1 MRNEPLELQ
10 VRNECDGDGL
20 TRGRPRP
27 AVLVAVEALESR
39 RLLTGDVVLHWNEI
53 IRETMVSQPPRFAP
67 RDLAV
72 IHVAI
77 FDAVNSIDESYEPYA
92 VDVKASRGAS
102 KEAAAAQ
109 AAHDVMVA
117 LFPSRQA
124 VFDEAL
130 AEDLAG
136 IPAGRA
142 RQGAA
147 VGKEVARQI
156 LELRADDGV
165 NDVETYTPP
174 NSDPGQWQPTPP
186 NFLPAGAVQVGSIT
200 PFVIDDNAQ
209 FRPDPPPALT
219 SEEYADDYNEVK
231 EIGSL
236 DSTART
242 ADQTL
247 TAMLWFAPV
256 TNAVAWNQIAQNVAE
271 DRDTSLVENA
281 RAFALLNIGLIDS
294 LITSYASKFHYELW
308 RPVTAIQRGDED
320 GNPATEGDPD
330 WMTLHPTTPPYPA
343 YPGNA
348 ATQGAVG
355 ATVLADVFGTDSIP
369 FEVDWGEFG
378 FPGVTRSYPGF
389 SAAAEEQALSRIYG
403 GVHFSFDTTGGQ
415 SIGRDVGRY
424 ILENALEP
432 EDDHA
437 KGRGHDHDE
446 RDRDRDERNRDR
458 DGGRAVTLGASGH
471 RVPIF
476 SNTRV
481 RFSDSSDNELFG

>member
-1 MRNEPLELQ
+1 MRNEPLEAQLK
-10 VRNECDGDGL
+10 NESDGDGS
-20 TRGRPRP
+20 TRGRPRL

-39 RLLTGDVVLHWNEI
+39 RLLTGDVILHWNEI
-53 IRETMVSQPPRFAP
+53 IRETLIEQPPPRFAP

-72 IHVAI
+72 VHVAM
-77 FDAVNSIDESYEPYA
+77 FDAVNSIDESYEPYI
-92 VDVKASRGAS
+92 VDVRASRSAS

-130 AEDLAG
+130 AEDLAD
-136 IPAGRA
+136 IPASQA

-147 VGKEVARQI
+147 VGEKVARLI
-156 LELRADDGV
+156 LALRADDGV

-174 NSDPGQWQPTPP
+174 SDDPGQWQPTPP
-186 NFLPAGAVQVGSIT
+186 NFLAAGAVQVGSIT
-200 PFVIDDNAQ
+200 PFVIEDNAQ

-219 SEEYADDYNEVK
+219 SEEYAADYNEVK
-231 EIGSL
+231 EIGSV
-236 DSTART
+236 DSTVRT
-242 ADQTL
+242 DEQTL

-294 LITSYASKFHYELW
+294 LITSYASKFEYALW

-330 WMTLHPTTPPYPA
+330 WMTLHPTTPPYPT

-355 ATVLADVFGTDSIP
+355 ATILADVFGEDEIQ
-369 FEVDWGEFG
+369 FEVDWSEFG
-378 FPGVTRSYPGF
+378 FPDVTRSYESF
-389 SAAAEEQALSRIYG
+389 WAAAEEQARSRIYG
-403 GVHFSFDTTGGQ
+403 GVHFEFDTPAGQ
-415 SIGRDVGRY
+415 AVGRDVGQY

-432 EDDHA
+432 EDDLGKGHGREHA
-437 KGRGHDHDE
+437 E
-446 RDRDRDERNRDR
+446 RDRDKN
-458 DGGRAVTLGASGH
+458 GGRAVTFGASGH
-471 RVPIF
+471 RKPTF
-476 SNTRV
+476 SDTRV
-481 RFSDSSDNELFG
+481 CFSDASDNELFG

>member
-1 MRNEPLELQ
+1 MRNELPELRAPSKPDSK
-10 VRNECDGDGL
+10 VS
-20 TRGRPRP
+20 TRRRPRP
-27 AVLVAVEALESR
+27 AAVVEALENR
-39 RLLTGDVVLHWNEI
+39 RLLAGDVVLHWNEI
-53 IRETMVSQPPRFAP
+53 IRETMIEQPPRFAP

-72 IHVAI
+72 VHAAV

-109 AAHDVMVA
+109 AAHDVLVA
-117 LFPSRQA
+117 LYPSQQA

-142 RQGAA
+142 RQGVA
-147 VGKEVARQI
+147 VGEEVARQI

-174 NSDPGQWQPTPP
+174 NDDPGQWQPTPP

-200 PFVIDDNAQ
+200 PFAIEDNAQ

-219 SEEYADDYNEVK
+219 SEEYAAAYNEVK
-231 EIGSL
+231 EIGGL
-236 DSTART
+236 DSTVRT
-242 ADQTL
+242 TDQTL
-247 TAMLWFAPV
+247 TAMLWFAPI
-256 TNAVAWNQIAQNVAE
+256 TNALAWNQIAQNVAE
-271 DRDTSLVENA
+271 NRDTNLVENA
-281 RAFALLNIGLIDS
+281 RAFALLNIGLIDA
-294 LITSYASKFHYELW
+294 LITSYAAKFHYALW

-320 GNPATEGDPD
+320 GNPATQGDPD

-355 ATVLADVFGTDSIP
+355 ATILADVFGTDSIP

-378 FPGVTRSYPGF
+378 FPGVTRSYAGF
-389 SAAAEEQALSRIYG
+389 WAAAEEQARSRIYG
-403 GVHFSFDTTGGQ
+403 GVHFAFDTTGGQ
-415 SIGRDVGRY
+415 SIGRDVGGFV
-424 ILENALEP
+424 LESVA
-432 EDDHA
+432 A
-437 KGRGHDHDE
+437 RF
-446 RDRDRDERNRDR
+446 
-458 DGGRAVTLGASGH
+458 GASEH
-471 RVPIF
+471 RAPTF
-476 SNTRV
+476 SNTRM
-481 RFSDSSDNELFG
+481 RFSDSSDSELFE